1 MGTDLMVEGKHDGSD
16 RDAEEAILEAAHE
29 VFVRRGTAGARM
41 REIADAAGVNQALLH
56 YYFRSKEGLARAV
69 FGRAA
74 RRLMP
79 AVLEA
84 VGSDLPLEDKVE
96 RVIAT
101 EMQVLGKHPYLP
113 GYILCEL
120 AHHPERVEQLVEAA
134 LGVEGVSVGRAAL
147 SVLGG
152 QLREAREAGTIA
164 PIDPEQFGVN
174 LLALAIFPFAARPLL
189 ETMLGL
195 DEEGY
200 EAFLDARRREL
211 AGFFLRGLRP

>member
-1 MGTDLMVEGKHDGSD
+1 MVEANHNGTD

-79 AVLEA
+79 AVLQA
-84 VGSDLPLEDKVE
+84 LGSDLPLDEKVE

-101 EMQVLGKHPYLP
+101 EMEVLGQHPYLP

-120 AHHPERVEQLVEAA
+120 AHHPERTDQLVEAA
-134 LGVEGVSVGRAAL
+134 LGEGGDAAGQAVLSLLGR
-147 SVLGG
+147 
-152 QLREAREAGTIA
+152 QLEEARKAGTIET
-164 PIDPEQFGVN
+164 IDARQFVVN

-195 DEEGY
+195 DEAGY
-200 EAFLDARRREL
+200 GEFLEERRQRL
-211 AGFFLRGLRP
+211 AGFFLRGLRS